1 MVKIA
6 VDLGSEY
13 ITIFSKGLGVVL
25 KEPSVVALTKLRK
38 KSALIAAGS
47 KALKMLNRPE
57 KGCNVV
63 FPIGDGAIKNIEAAI
78 LMFQEF
84 FIKVSSQSFIRQ
96 RVDVLAAVSCGLT
109 VAERRDIELALN
121 RAGANQIT
129 LIEAPPTVFQLGNKD
144 NALIL
149 IIGKHLTEAAIVS
162 DEGIIMGCS
171 LDIAGDAMN
180 KAIMDYIALKYRVL
194 IGNYAAEKV
203 KISIGSM
210 YENDMSTIEV
220 NGKDLVENAPKSIE
234 ITASDVRKALTPLLD
249 KLVEVIDS
257 LMCSCPDTIL
267 DEVYRNGIYLAGGSA
282 QLPGIG
288 DYLGLRC
295 KMTATVINDPVN
307 AVATGAGSLLNDEN
321 SLKRMLNAAD
331 GGTL

>member
-257 LMCSCPDTIL
+257 LMCRVSTPFLTRSTGRNIPGRVGVLPEYMITSVKMQD
-267 DEVYRNGIYLAGGSA
+267 DRNGNKR
-282 QLPGIG
+282 PC
-288 DYLGLRC
+288 LRSQRARASL
-295 KMTATVINDPVN
+295 MTKI
-307 AVATGAGSLLNDEN
+307 
-321 SLKRMLNAAD
+321 KQILNAAD